1 MLFSSSYH
9 HMHLIHI
16 QHLWWFCAHLIFWAS
31 QAHILE
37 GLKSYN
43 LQSFFFVIWR
53 DQIQSGIRSCCISFC
68 NENYS
73 TSLNWKFEDM
83 HKTLVLTRFKSIF
96 LNALRSRVFKW
107 YTTISTGLPETSCVF
122 CTYTF
127 IQVCEFITFIIYVY
141 ICYVYCRFIIS
152 IHCIE
157 NVWILIICEYAY
169 IYIEWNISRKG
180 QCMILSK
187 ASVLKQVFSGPVVSR
202 GKKSRRLITWC
213 LAVVV
218 PCCRSWIV
226 IPSNVR
232 NLRVETSSGKGY
244 LKKHPQDAHQDACP
258 IPNKWGTM
266 NFPRDP

>member
-43 LQSFFFVIWR
+43 LQSFFCHMKRSNSKRNPFLLHFILQWKLHLWIGNLRTCIKHWYWR
-53 DQIQSGIRSCCISFC
+53 C
-68 NENYS
+68 
-73 TSLNWKFEDM
+73 
-83 HKTLVLTRFKSIF
+83 FKSIF

-187 ASVLKQVFSGPVVSR
+187 ASVLKQVFSGPVFLGERNR
-202 GKKSRRLITWC
+202 GGW
-213 LAVVV
+213 
-218 PCCRSWIV
+218 
-226 IPSNVR
+226 
-232 NLRVETSSGKGY
+232 
-244 LKKHPQDAHQDACP
+244 
-258 IPNKWGTM
+258 
-266 NFPRDP
+266 